1 MAGSPTANTDI
12 IEHSAANQGNLDRT
26 VVAGNL
32 NATTDIIE
40 YSVDNQ
46 GNLQAEQ

>member
-1 MAGSPTANTDI
+1 MTGSLTATTDI

-26 VVAGNL
+26 VVAGSLTAN
-32 NATTDIIE
+32 TDIIE
-40 YSVDNQ
+40 HSAANQ